1 MKQGSCI
8 HRLMKNRCVQV
19 GKGIHHA
26 RRCAAQTRL
35 LGPATQAKT
44 LAGGG
49 WTLGEQH
56 MFGDN
61 TAPASLLAMK
71 PCLYKGWVYKPL
83 IQEQTSSTVHDDKGL
98 KVWLGLGL
106 EEGSILQQ
114 RSHATV
120 FHPDPDRD
128 WHLEL
133 GQFATRRGSR
143 LPTNACECGYYAS
156 TRPH

>member
-1 MKQGSCI
+1 MQGAV
-8 HRLMKNRCVQV
+8 L
-19 GKGIHHA
+19 
-26 RRCAAQTRL
+26 RRSGCWDQLR
-35 LGPATQAKT
+35 KRRHS
-44 LAGGG
+44 LAEAGRSESSICLE
-49 WTLGEQH
+49 TIQL
-56 MFGDN
+56 
-61 TAPASLLAMK
+61 PLAMK

-120 FHPDPDRD
+120 FHPDPD
-128 WHLEL
+128 WYWYSEL

-143 LPTNACECGYYAS
+143 LPTNACECGYNAS
-156 TRPH
+156 TRPHSLAHPGLFYTGTWHIAIH